1 MDSSPLPVFFLMTK
15 IVAVTALTRGRI
27 YQAHTR
33 DMGSPKHYIYPQGEV
48 VYTLEGA
55 CALIDG
61 LNEIGEKVAAA
72 SLAAEV
78 AAAKARAVDAKGKPS
93 ADDEEALRLA
103 RRWDLA
109 AERRAEDAA

>member
-1 MDSSPLPVFFLMTK
+1 MENSPVLFLLTK
-15 IVAVTALTRGRI
+15 IVEVTALTRGRI

-33 DMGSPKHYIYPQGEV
+33 DMGSPKHYIYPEGEI

-61 LNEIGEKVAAA
+61 LTEIGEKVAAV
-72 SLAAEV
+72 SLAVEV
-78 AAAKARAVDAKGKPS
+78 AAARARAAAS
-93 ADDEEALRLA
+93 QMSIADEEARRLA
-103 RRWDLA
+103 QRWDLA